1 MTPHAK
7 DSTASSPVIDGNL
20 MFARGVLPAWL
31 FDRATLGF
39 LAVNEAAV
47 RHYGWSREEFLGM
60 DLYAVRPPSE
70 HARLREYV
78 ADLDRPIRDHGPW
91 LHWRKDGTVME
102 MQVHTVDLPYAGR
115 ACRLST
121 MFDVTQANATARALR
136 ESEASLRIIVEEM
149 PVILDALDEHGRIV
163 FWNREAERVTGYSRE
178 EVVGNPAFFE
188 TAYPDP
194 EYRERMLAEWRRRG
208 NAYRD
213 WEWTITCKDGSKRVI
228 AWSNA
233 SERARV
239 SGWAAWGIGIDVTRR
254 REAEEQARALSK
266 RLLAVQEEERR
277 AVSLELHDGIG
288 QALTAIKLNLE
299 ALRREGSTAR
309 AAPLEDSI
317 ALAEGAIREVRSL
330 AYSLRPQILDD
341 LGLGQALGWLVER
354 TRERTG
360 VAAVADVAIPDVTID
375 PVTSAACFRIAQE
388 ALSNVARHSNATR
401 VSVSLVVDERALI
414 LRIEDDGDGFDL
426 DAAQGRARRGDGL
439 GVPGMEERARLAG
452 GRLEIH
458 ATAGSGTHVC
468 AVFPRGE
475 GAG

>member
-1 MTPHAK
+1 M
-7 DSTASSPVIDGNL
+7 
-20 MFARGVLPAWL
+20 
-31 FDRATLGF
+31 
-39 LAVNEAAV
+39 
-47 RHYGWSREEFLGM
+47 
-60 DLYAVRPPSE
+60 
-70 HARLREYV
+70 
-78 ADLDRPIRDHGPW
+78 
-91 LHWRKDGTVME
+91 
-102 MQVHTVDLPYAGR
+102 
-115 ACRLST
+115 
-121 MFDVTQANATARALR
+121 
-136 ESEASLRIIVEEM
+136 
-149 PVILDALDEHGRIV
+149 LDAVDEHGHIV
-163 FWNREAERVTGYSRE
+163 FWNREAERVTGYPRE

-188 TAYPDP
+188 AAYPDR

-213 WEWTITCKDGSKRVI
+213 WEWTITCKDGSKRVV

-239 SGWAAWGIGIDVTRR
+239 SGWAAWGVGIDVTRR

-299 ALRREGSTAR
+299 ALRREGSTVR

-354 TRERTG
+354 TRERAG
-360 VAAVADVAIPDVTID
+360 VVAVADVVIPDITID

-388 ALSNVARHSNATR
+388 ALSNVARHSNATCVR
-401 VSVSLVVDERALI
+401 VSLVVDERALI

-426 DAAQGRARRGDGL
+426 DAAHGRARHGDGL

-458 ATAGSGTHVC
+458 ATARSGTQVC

-475 GAG
+475 GER